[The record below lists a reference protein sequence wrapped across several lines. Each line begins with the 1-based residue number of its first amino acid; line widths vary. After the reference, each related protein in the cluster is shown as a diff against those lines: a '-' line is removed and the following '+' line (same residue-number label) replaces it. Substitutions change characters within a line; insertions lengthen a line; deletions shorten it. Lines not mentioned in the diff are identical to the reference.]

1 MTSVSSK
8 QSVFLALPGE
18 IRRQIYELCIP
29 INSRIVIRQ
38 DMSFHALQ
46 DGDGFQPKQ
55 ETDDTKDDTKE
66 FLEDLSLDIPETDGR
81 DFPQPPILQD
91 VTKSTSRRTALPEL
105 LLVCRQITD
114 ELKPVLYGST
124 TFTVGISGGEEKYM
138 EKLFSLETRE
148 HFHKMILIFRAEAL
162 SPHVDEDVSF
172 DVDLYLNPKI
182 WDRIFSNLLKL
193 GIIIEQPEPWESNW
207 VLDEWKA
214 RLTSTLEYI
223 NRAVPTK
230 TKIIADT
237 NKEADATQIVE
248 RMMPGRC
255 EFQKLLDGDSVLDRY
270 WNGNDDDELT
280 RCMDCIDDGDYDFYY
295 SD

>member
-1 MTSVSSK
+1 MASSVSSK
-8 QSVFLALPGE
+8 QSVFLAIPEE

-29 INSRIVIRQ
+29 INSRIVICQ
-38 DMSFHALQ
+38 DMCYCALQ

-55 ETDDTKDDTKE
+55 ETYDTEDDSE
-66 FLEDLSLDIPETDGR
+66 EVPEDSSPDIPETDDR
-81 DFPQPPILQD
+81 DLPKPPMLQD
-91 VTKSTSRRTALPEL
+91 VKKSASRRTALPEL

-124 TFTVGISGGEEKYM
+124 TFTVDISGDDEEYV
-138 EKLFSLETRE
+138 EQLFSLETRD
-148 HFHKMILIFRAEAL
+148 HFRKMILIFRNEDLSFEA
-162 SPHVDEDVSF
+162 DR
-172 DVDLYLNPKI
+172 YLNSKI

-193 GIIIEQPEPWESNW
+193 GLIVEQPEPWEGY
-207 VLDEWKA
+207 LALEEWKA

-223 NRAVPTK
+223 NRAVPDK

-237 NKEADATQIVE
+237 NKEAGATQIVE

-270 WNGNDDDELT
+270 WNGNDDDGPT
-280 RCMDCIDDGDYDFYY
+280 SCMDCIDDGDYDFYY

>member
-1 MTSVSSK
+1 MTYPSAK
-8 QSVFLALPGE
+8 HSVFLALPGE

-29 INSRIVIRQ
+29 INSRIVICQ
-38 DMSFHALQ
+38 DSRYQVLQ

-55 ETDDTKDDTKE
+55 ETYDTEDDNDEIPEE
-66 FLEDLSLDIPETDGR
+66 FSSDIPKTDGR
-81 DFPQPPILQD
+81 DFPEPPVLQD
-91 VTKSTSRRTALPEL
+91 VKKSASRRTALPEI

-124 TFTVGISGGEEKYM
+124 TFTVIISGGEEKYL

-148 HFHKMILIFRAEAL
+148 HFRKMILIFRTEDL
-162 SPHVDEDVSF
+162 SS

-193 GIIIEQPEPWESNW
+193 GIIIEQPEPWDGNW

-214 RLTSTLEYI
+214 RLTSTLGYL
-223 NRAVPTK
+223 NRAIPDK
-230 TKIIADT
+230 TKIIADA
-237 NKEADATQIVE
+237 NEEAEATQIVE
-248 RMMPGRC
+248 RMMPERC
-255 EFQKLLDGDSVLDRY
+255 DFQKLLDGDLVLDRY
-270 WNGNDDDELT
+270 WNGNDDDWPT
-280 RCMDCIDDGDYDFYY
+280 SCRDCIDDGDYDFYY